1 MRGVHQMLVE
11 RETALPERHALFG
24 VDELVVER
32 DAREHRADRQ
42 YDQRDQHRK
51 RAFVRV
57 IARGAVAMRVGGV
70 RVGMIVMVVIALIA
84 VQRVLDNP
92 ALFPPRLAVKGQ
104 EYEATRIA
112 YCEEEIGET

>member
-32 DAREHRADRQ
+32 DAREHRTDRQ
-42 YDQRDQHRK
+42 DDERDQHRT

-57 IARGAVAMRVGGV
+57 IARGAVAV
-70 RVGMIVMVVIALIA
+70 RIA
-84 VQRVLDNP
+84 VARVRMLVARMFIGGIFMLALHP
-92 ALFPPRLAVKGQ
+92 ALDMLPLFHPPRAITGTK
-104 EYEATRIA
+104 
-112 YCEEEIGET
+112 